1 MNSIVFSFIVIS
13 FVFTLLGQGFKTVS
27 KRTMVVSGILLIVSC
42 INVIVPNIVLN
53 VLVSIGLISFY
64 WATWKDRKLLTPQPT
79 VWRFV
84 FMAIVYLVLIVLL
97 FVK

>member
-13 FVFTLLGQGFKTVS
+13 FIFTLLGQGFKTVS
-27 KRTMVVSGILLIVSC
+27 KRTMVVCGILLIVSC
-42 INVIVPNIVLN
+42 INKLAPNILLN
-53 VLVSIGLISFY
+53 ILVSLGLISFY
-64 WATWKDRKLLTPQPT
+64 WATWSDRKLLTPQPT

-84 FMAIVYLVLIVLL
+84 FMAIVYLVLIILL